1 MARPSTIET
10 LPPELRTA
18 FDRFLATRKDLTIDD
33 VTAWLNEQLA
43 GSGVQLSVSRSA
55 VGRYR
60 KSFEEVAAHIRES
73 REIAS
78 AFARELGAVP
88 EGDMGGVLIEMLRSL
103 VYKVGARKLGDDA
116 VDPVEIARLAKAVK
130 DLAAGTKLGV
140 EAEAKIREQA
150 RRELEAEARSKVS
163 TAVGD
168 GRLDAETAEEAMR
181 IMGFV

>member
-1 MARPSTIET
+1 MPRPSSIDT
-10 LPPELRTA
+10 LPPDLRTA
-18 FDRFLATRKDLTIDD
+18 FDRFLASRKDLTIDD
-33 VTAWLNEQLA
+33 VTAWLNERLA
-43 GSGVQLSVSRSA
+43 GSGVLVTVSRSA

-73 REIAS
+73 RAIAS
-78 AFARELGAVP
+78 AFARELGAIP
-88 EGDMGGVLIEMLRSL
+88 EGDMGSVLIEMLRSL

-150 RRELEAEARSKVS
+150 RKELEEEAKTKVT

-168 GRLDAETAEEAMR
+168 GRLDAETAEQALR
-181 IMGFV
+181 VMGFA